1 MPRFVPADPG
11 LATTNPIEA
20 LPIARFLRE
29 TWWAYPAVEVVHIVG
44 FVVLLGAVVMFDL
57 RVLGL
62 SRGLS
67 VRALARH
74 LLPWSWAALLLI
86 VPSGLL
92 MFMARATDLLASGV
106 FQWKMGLL
114 LLAFGNAA
122 WFLTGPYQS
131 VKRWDTQT
139 SAPLPAQASVALS
152 LVLWLGVLACG
163 RLLAYR

>member
-62 SRGLS
+62 SRGIS

-131 VKRWDTQT
+131 VKRWDMET
-139 SAPLPAQASVALS
+139 SAPLLAQASVALS

>member
-1 MPRFVPADPG
+1 MPRIVPLDPA

-29 TWWAYPAVEVVHIVG
+29 TWWAFPAVEIVHIVG
-44 FVVLLGAVVMFDL
+44 FVILLGAVVMFDL

-62 SRGLS
+62 SRSIS

-92 MFMARATDLLASGV
+92 MFMARASELVASGV

-114 LLAFGNAA
+114 LAAFGNAA

-131 VKRWDTQT
+131 VKHWDTGVG
-139 SAPLPAQASVALS
+139 APLLAQLSVALS

-163 RLLAYR
+163 RLMAYL